1 MSYGGRARAGAGST
15 ERSDDA
21 QHETG
26 PGCRRFCGR
35 DRDGRVRGWGAGP
48 IEHRGLA
55 DPDWSGL
62 SVSRYELQWMLVINC
77 SIMALYGVAHAIDP
91 EGSIVWGIVIAAAMA
106 GQISSAVRPERRS
119 EDVRQDDDA

>member
-1 MSYGGRARAGAGST
+1 VAVARIGRAPTGG
-15 ERSDDA
+15 SDDA
-21 QHETG
+21 DHETG
-26 PGCRRFCGR
+26 NSRRRFR
-35 DRDGRVRGWGAGP
+35 DHDRDADVRGWGAGP
-48 IEHRGLA
+48 IEHRGRG
-55 DPDWSGL
+55 DHPDWSGL

>member
-1 MSYGGRARAGAGST
+1 
-15 ERSDDA
+15 
-21 QHETG
+21 
-26 PGCRRFCGR
+26 
-35 DRDGRVRGWGAGP
+35 
-48 IEHRGLA
+48 
-55 DPDWSGL
+55 
-62 SVSRYELQWMLVINC
+62 VSRYELQWMLVINC